1 MQTFGGQVA
10 ACGRPGEDAAMRNA
24 CRAPLVARLAVILTT
39 ALLAFN
45 RFAKAEQAAP
55 ISLNPV
61 NPHYLL
67 FRGKPVFLLGSTE
80 HYGAVMNRDFDYAKY
95 LQTIHQQG
103 MGVTRTFSG
112 SYMEPDGAFNISHN
126 TLAPATE
133 KLIAPWAR
141 SQMPGYAKGGNKFD
155 LTKWDDDYFKRL
167 SDFVSQASQRGIVVE
182 MVLFCPYYEEAQWKL
197 SPLNAINNVNRI
209 GAISRLKANTMENG
223 NLLPIQEAMV
233 HKIVTTLARFDNV
246 YFEIC
251 NEPYFGG
258 VTLDWQK
265 HIAGVIH
272 EAERSLP
279 HPHLIAQNISNGAK
293 KIEQPD
299 GLVSIF
305 NFHYATP
312 PDAVTMNYGLDRVIA
327 DDETGFK
334 GTGDDIYRM
343 EAWDFL
349 LAGGGIFDHLDYSF
363 TAGHEDGTFALP
375 PKQPGGGGVALRR
388 QFAILKA
395 FLESFDFVHM
405 KPDTHVVKGPLP
417 KGVTDR
423 ALSEPGKAYAIYV
436 RGKEMT
442 DLKLDLPAGNYR
454 IEWINPVTGKTLN
467 QAELKQSSEPAI
479 LHCPSGLSD
488 VALRIVA
495 NTSGI
500 H

>member
-1 MQTFGGQVA
+1 
-10 ACGRPGEDAAMRNA
+10 MRNA
-24 CRAPLVARLAVILTT
+24 YRAQFIGRLAVILAT
-39 ALLAFN
+39 AMLSFN
-45 RFAKAEQAAP
+45 RPAKAQQTP
-55 ISLNPV
+55 PVSLDPV

-95 LQTIHQQG
+95 LQTIQQQG

-112 SYMEPDGAFNISHN
+112 AYMEPDGAFNISHN
-126 TLAPATE
+126 TLAPATG

-141 SQMPGYAKGGNKFD
+141 SQTPGYANGGNKFD
-155 LTKWDDDYFKRL
+155 LTKWDEDYFKRL

-182 MVLFCPYYEEAQWKL
+182 MVLFCPYYDESQWKL
-197 SPLNAINNVNRI
+197 SPLNASNNVNGI
-209 GAISRLKANTMENG
+209 GNISRLKANTMENG
-223 NLLPIQEAMV
+223 NVLPIQEAMV
-233 HKIVTTLARFDNV
+233 RKIVTTLAPFDNV

-265 HIAGVIH
+265 HIASVIH
-272 EAERSLP
+272 ESEKSLP
-279 HPHLIAQNISNGAK
+279 HAHLIAQNISNGAK

-299 GLVSIF
+299 PLVSIF

-312 PDAVTMNYGLDRVIA
+312 PDAVTMNYGLDRVIS

-375 PKQPGGGGVALRR
+375 SKQPGGGGVVLRR
-388 QFAILKA
+388 QFAILKT

-405 KPDTHVVKGPLP
+405 KPDPHVVMGPLP
-417 KGVTDR
+417 KGVTVR
-423 ALSEPGKAYAIYV
+423 VLSEPGKAYAIYV
-436 RGKEMT
+436 RGKQMA
-442 DLKLDLPAGNYR
+442 DLKLDLPAGSYR
-454 IEWINPVTGKTLN
+454 AEWVNPLTGGRLAASVFQKSAGPTV
-467 QAELKQSSEPAI
+467 

-488 VALRIVA
+488 AALRIIA
-495 NTSGI
+495 NPG
-500 H
+500 

>member
-1 MQTFGGQVA
+1 MQTFGGHVA
-10 ACGRPGEDAAMRNA
+10 GRGRAGEDAAMRNA
-24 CRAPLVARLAVILTT
+24 CRAPLIERLAVILATVI
-39 ALLAFN
+39 LSFN
-45 RFAKAEQAAP
+45 RAANAQQSAP
-55 ISLNPV
+55 IALDPV
-61 NPHYLL
+61 NPHCLL

-80 HYGAVMNRDFDYAKY
+80 HYGAVMNRDFDYVKY
-95 LQTIHQQG
+95 LQTIQQQG
-103 MGVTRTFSG
+103 MNVKRTFSG
-112 SYMEPDGAFNISHN
+112 AYMEPDGAFNISHN
-126 TLAPATE
+126 TLAPAAE

-141 SQMPGYAKGGNKFD
+141 SQTPGYAKGGNKFD

-182 MVLFCPYYEEAQWKL
+182 MVLFCPYYDEAQWKL
-197 SPLNAINNVNRI
+197 SPLDATNNVNGI
-209 GAISRLKANTMENG
+209 GNISRLKANTMENG

-233 HKIVTTLARFDNV
+233 RKIVTTLARFDNV

-265 HIAGVIH
+265 HIARVIH
-272 EAERSLP
+272 ESEKSLP
-279 HPHLIAQNISNGAK
+279 HAHLIAQNISNGAK

-299 GLVSIF
+299 PLVSIF

-312 PDAVTMNYGLDRVIA
+312 PDAVTMNYGLDRVIS

-343 EAWDFL
+343 EAWDFF

-363 TAGHEDGTFALP
+363 TVGHEDGTFPLP

-388 QFAILKA
+388 QFTILKA
-395 FLESFDFVHM
+395 FLESFGFVHM
-405 KPDTHVVKGPLP
+405 KPASHVVKGPLP
-417 KGVTDR
+417 KGVTAR

-436 RGKEMT
+436 RGRDMT

-454 IEWINPVTGKTLN
+454 IEWINPVTGKPLN

-479 LHCPSGLSD
+479 LQCPSGLSD